1 MIKNVYLSLKKNKD
15 RTILLFVIM
24 VILVNLIIAGLSI
37 KEATQKSM
45 QSIRSSLGNDVTL
58 SVNIKNMM
66 DHREKGQSMEMSETS
81 ITTQMADQLIG
92 LEDVVSYNYTIS

>member
-1 MIKNVYLSLKKNKD
+1 M
-15 RTILLFVIM
+15 
-24 VILVNLIIAGLSI
+24 
-37 KEATQKSM
+37 
-45 QSIRSSLGNDVTL
+45 TL

-92 LEDVVSYNYTIS
+92 LEDVVSYNYTISQSVDSDDLTPVSLEQSDHSKEKSTAS